1 MTLEDL
7 IRMAELEGFDVTN
20 GKASIGNAEE
30 ILKKIKRGKSM
41 TQFAIIEAL
50 ADDIHK
56 VIQEYGDSMP
66 FATVIGVLETIKME
80 LYLAAQDEDDEP
92 WKN

>member
-1 MTLEDL
+1 L
-7 IRMAELEGFDVTN
+7 
-20 GKASIGNAEE
+20 
-30 ILKKIKRGKSM
+30 

-80 LYLAAQDEDDEP
+80 LYLAADEDDEP

>member
-1 MTLEDL
+1 MYALCTYLQN
-7 IRMAELEGFDVTN
+7 V
-20 GKASIGNAEE
+20 SI
-30 ILKKIKRGKSM
+30 KQGKSNM

-56 VIQEYGDSMP
+56 VVQEYGDSMP
-66 FATVIGVLETIKME
+66 FATMIGVLETVKME

>member
-1 MTLEDL
+1 
-7 IRMAELEGFDVTN
+7 
-20 GKASIGNAEE
+20 
-30 ILKKIKRGKSM
+30 M

-80 LYLAAQDEDDEP
+80 LYLAAQDDEDDEP
-92 WKN
+92 WRN